1 MLYRQDYLKEACDD
15 MDVGAS
21 CSHKH
26 TNCQAG
32 VHILQ
37 VHLGGMRSAKKIT
50 MSRAGQWKQLSNS
63 E

>member
-1 MLYRQDYLKEACDD
+1 MNYLKEACDN

-21 CSHKH
+21 RGHKH

-37 VHLGGMRSAKKIT
+37 VHLGGMRSAKKDNREQD
-50 MSRAGQWKQLSNS
+50 MRDEHLSYIR
-63 E
+63 

>member
-1 MLYRQDYLKEACDD
+1 

-21 CSHKH
+21 GSHEH

-37 VHLGGMRSAKKIT
+37 VHLGGMRSARKDYTEQGWTKE
-50 MSRAGQWKQLSNS
+50 A
-63 E
+63 